1 MKTVYQIARR
11 LRGERGQNQDLT
23 VISKGYED
31 RLPDN
36 KMTEPRLRGERGQ
49 NQDLTVISKGY
60 EDRLPDNKK
69 TTWRERTE
77 PRPHCNIERI

>member
-1 MKTVYQIARR
+1 MKTVYQITRR
-11 LRGERGQNQDLT
+11 LRGESGQNQD
-23 VISKGYED
+23 YC
-31 RLPDN
+31 N
-36 KMTEPRLRGERGQ
+36 M
-49 NQDLTVISKGY
+49 

>member
-1 MKTVYQIARR
+1 MKTVYQITRR

-36 KMTEPRLRGERGQ
+36 KKTSGERGQ

>member
-1 MKTVYQIARR
+1 MKTVYQI
-11 LRGERGQNQDLT
+11 T
-23 VISKGYED
+23 S
-31 RLPDN
+31 
-36 KMTEPRLRGERGQ
+36 RLRGERGQ

-77 PRPHCNIERI
+77 PRPHCNIKRI

>member
-1 MKTVYQIARR
+1 MKTVYQITRRLRGERGQNQDLTVIWKGYEDRHQITRR

-36 KMTEPRLRGERGQ
+36 K
-49 NQDLTVISKGY
+49 
-60 EDRLPDNKK
+60 
-69 TTWRERTE
+69 
-77 PRPHCNIERI
+77 

>member
-1 MKTVYQIARR
+1 MKTVYQITSR

-31 RLPDN
+31 RLPD
-36 KMTEPRLRGERGQ
+36 
-49 NQDLTVISKGY
+49 S
-60 EDRLPDNKK
+60 KK

>member
-1 MKTVYQIARR
+1 MNTVYQITSR
-11 LRGERGQNQDLT
+11 LL
-23 VISKGYED
+23 
-31 RLPDN
+31 
-36 KMTEPRLRGERGQ
+36 Q

>member
-1 MKTVYQIARR
+1 MKTVYQITR
-11 LRGERGQNQDLT
+11 
-23 VISKGYED
+23 
-31 RLPDN
+31 
-36 KMTEPRLRGERGQ
+36 RLRGERGQ

-77 PRPHCNIERI
+77 PRPHCNIYEDRLR

>member
-1 MKTVYQIARR
+1 MERDDRTKTSLSYRKDMKTVYQIARR
-11 LRGERGQNQDLT
+11 LRGESGQNQDLT
-23 VISKGYED
+23 VIW
-31 RLPDN
+31 
-36 KMTEPRLRGERGQ
+36 
-49 NQDLTVISKGY
+49 KGY

>member
-1 MKTVYQIARR
+1 MKTVEKDMKTVYQIATRR

-36 KMTEPRLRGERGQ
+36 KRPSTR
-49 NQDLTVISKGY
+49 Y
-60 EDRLPDNKK
+60 KK
-69 TTWRERTE
+69 TTWRDYVEREDRTKTSL
-77 PRPHCNIERI
+77 

>member
-1 MKTVYQIARR
+1 MKTVYQITRR

-23 VISKGYED
+23 VISDKRRYED
-31 RLPDN
+31 RL
-36 KMTEPRLRGERGQ
+36 
-49 NQDLTVISKGY
+49 S
-60 EDRLPDNKK
+60 DNKK